1 MTGSPG
7 WRPTTARG
15 ILLAAAALLVAA
27 PCAEAAAR
35 LVSVRAADGT
45 LLSGA
50 LFEPDHRPA
59 PAVVL
64 VHMLTRS
71 RGDWNDAAERL
82 RRGGFFAL
90 AIDLRGH
97 GQSAGA
103 GGVPENLSALVQD
116 VRAAVAFL
124 AAHGDVLAGRIGI
137 AGASLGANL
146 AVLAAA
152 AEPSVRSLALLS
164 ATTDYRGVRT
174 EAALRKVTRP
184 VLLVAGTNDAY
195 AVRSAKVLAGTEA
208 SREVDLRDG
217 AGHGTVMLQRYP
229 DLADRL
235 VDWFRRTLL

>member
-1 MTGSPG
+1 MTVARR
-7 WRPTTARG
+7 WREAACR
-15 ILLAAAALLVAA
+15 LLLAVAAVLAAAPGAQ
-27 PCAEAAAR
+27 AAAR
-35 LVSVRAADGT
+35 LVSLRAADGT

-71 RGDWNDAAERL
+71 RADWNDAAERL

-97 GQSAGA
+97 GQSALSGS
-103 GGVPENLSALVQD
+103 VPDDLARLAQD
-116 VRAAVAFL
+116 VRAAVTFL
-124 AAHGDVLAGRIGI
+124 ASNADVMTGRIGL

-152 AEPSVRSLALLS
+152 AEPAVHSLALLS
-164 ATTDYRGVRT
+164 ATTDYRGVRI

-184 VLLVAGTNDAY
+184 VLLVAGTDDAY

-208 SREVDLRDG
+208 NREVDLRDG

-229 DLADRL
+229 DLSDRL

>member
-1 MTGSPG
+1 MTGLAGWPG
-7 WRPTTARG
+7 TTRRL
-15 ILLAAAALLVAA
+15 LLAAAALLVAA
-27 PCAEAAAR
+27 PGAEAAAR

-50 LFEPDHRPA
+50 LFEPDRRPA

-71 RGDWNDAAERL
+71 RADWNDAAERL

-97 GQSAGA
+97 GQSAMAGA
-103 GGVPENLSALVQD
+103 VPGDLSALVQD
-116 VRAAVAFL
+116 VRAAVTFL
-124 AAHGDVLAGRIGI
+124 ASNGDVLTGRIGV

-152 AEPSVRSLALLS
+152 AEPSIRSLALLS
-164 ATTDYRGVRT
+164 ATTDYRGLRI

-195 AVRSAKVLAGTEA
+195 AVRSAKALAGTDA
-208 SREVDLRDG
+208 TREVELRDG
-217 AGHGTVMLQRYP
+217 AGHGTIMLLRHP

>member
-1 MTGSPG
+1 MTASPG
-7 WRPTTARG
+7 WRTPACR
-15 ILLAAAALLVAA
+15 LLAAAVLLTSA
-27 PCAEAAAR
+27 PRDHAAAR
-35 LVSVRAADGT
+35 LVSLRAPDGT
-45 LLSGA
+45 VVSGA

-71 RGDWNDAAERL
+71 RADWNDTAERL

-97 GQSAGA
+97 GQSGSGPAPGD
-103 GGVPENLSALVQD
+103 LSSLVQD

-124 AAHGDVLAGRIGI
+124 ASNSDVMAGRIGV

-152 AEPSVRSLALLS
+152 ADPAIHSLALLS
-164 ATTDYRGVRT
+164 ATTDYRGLRI

-195 AVRSAKVLAGTEA
+195 AVRSAKALAGTEA
-208 SREVDLRDG
+208 NRELELRDG
-217 AGHGTVMLQRYP
+217 AGHGTIMLVRSP
-229 DLADRL
+229 DLMDRL